1 MSNDDLIPDP
11 MSDLFTASLWSESKN
26 EPLLLSF
33 INATLTDAGMTPIV
47 EAKVLNP
54 FNIKEFV
61 VSKSIV
67 LDVRV
72 KDERGWLYDIEVQT
86 SRKTAF
92 PNRVLNY
99 WASTYSS
106 QLLRGDQS
114 TLLRPVISII
124 LTRFQIFPQLQNVH
138 QVFELRAREN
148 PDILLTDQLQIH
160 ILRITKALKK
170 RLSRLEGIRR
180 DLLNWLIFFA
190 FGGEKSENE
199 MAALTHDNPIIQE
212 AYAELQR
219 FYADAENREKIRE
232 RERFVIDYQLDMNTS
247 RAKGKIEGKIEGKAD
262 SIIFILTRRFQVVPV
277 AIQNTLLSLTDLD
290 QLNHLMELAYDCQSL
305 DEFASAL
312 R

>member
-1 MSNDDLIPDP
+1 
-11 MSDLFTASLWSESKN
+11 
-26 EPLLLSF
+26 
-33 INATLTDAGMTPIV
+33 MTPIV

-92 PNRVLNY
+92 PNRILNY
-99 WASTYSS
+99 WASMYSS

-160 ILRITKALKK
+160 
-170 RLSRLEGIRR
+170 S
-180 DLLNWLIFFA
+180 
-190 FGGEKSENE
+190 
-199 MAALTHDNPIIQE
+199 AA
-212 AYAELQR
+212 
-219 FYADAENREKIRE
+219 
-232 RERFVIDYQLDMNTS
+232 
-247 RAKGKIEGKIEGKAD
+247 
-262 SIIFILTRRFQVVPV
+262 
-277 AIQNTLLSLTDLD
+277 
-290 QLNHLMELAYDCQSL
+290 
-305 DEFASAL
+305 
-312 R
+312 